1 MAGRTVWFPG
11 HMAKGRRELEG
22 LAEKLDL
29 FVEVR
34 DARAPRATASPGGVE
49 LAALRPVWVV
59 LAKRDLAGGAGTE
72 RWMTALRAQGRRAWA
87 FDLLR
92 DGVDDLRSAL
102 IAASPRHREVR
113 LAVVGIPN
121 VGKSQLLNLLI
132 GKHSA
137 AVGGI
142 PGVTRGVAWYRSR
155 EGLLVVDSPGIL
167 DPHGGA
173 QVHRMLAWLGCS
185 KGDVTG
191 GYELLGTELLRY
203 LREQRLWEL
212 VEKTWG
218 IPESVPEE
226 SASLDEEDS
235 GDVGTPEETNPRDDL
250 HRVGRRLGCLV
261 RGGRVNR
268 EAAGKKLCEAFAT
281 GKLGRVTLERA
292 PEVR

>member
-34 DARAPRATASPGGVE
+34 DARAPRSTASPGGVE

-59 LAKRDLAGGAGTE
+59 FAKRDLADRIGTE
-72 RWMTALRAQGRRAWA
+72 RWVDALRAEGRRVWA
-87 FDLLR
+87 LDLLR

-102 IAASPRHREVR
+102 IAVSPRHREVR

-142 PGVTRGVAWYRSR
+142 PGVTRGVSWYRNR

-167 DPHGGA
+167 DPHGGVR
-173 QVHRMLAWLGCS
+173 VHRMLAWLGCS

-191 GYELLGTELLRY
+191 GYELLGMELLRY
-203 LREQRLWEL
+203 LRDQNLWDL
-212 VEKTWG
+212 VARNWG
-218 IPESVPEE
+218 I
-226 SASLDEEDS
+226 S
-235 GDVGTPEETNPRDDL
+235 GDVSGEELPGSGGESQASDPHDDL
-250 HRVGRRLGCLV
+250 YRVGRRLGCLI

-268 EAAGKKLCEAFAT
+268 EAAGRKLCEAFAT
-281 GKLGRVTLERA
+281 GKLGRVTLEHA